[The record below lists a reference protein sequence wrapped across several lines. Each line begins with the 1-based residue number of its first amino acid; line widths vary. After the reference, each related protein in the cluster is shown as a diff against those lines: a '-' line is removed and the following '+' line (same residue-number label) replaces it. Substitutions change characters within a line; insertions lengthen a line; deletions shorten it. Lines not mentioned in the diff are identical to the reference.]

1 MKSYI
6 NDFQSFFDPVNTVY
20 IDCTKNVNS
29 ITVLSFGT
37 IVIWQNFAFVQQIS
51 QSQVIIKGRENEV
64 LNQVFSFN
72 PWAPC
77 KFVVIRKTFV

>member
-1 MKSYI
+1 MRKFV
-6 NDFQSFFDPVNTVY
+6 NDFQTFNNPTNTVY
-20 IDCTKNVNS
+20 IDCTRNVNG

-37 IVIWQNFAFVQQIS
+37 IVIWQNFSFVQQPT
-51 QSQVIIKGRENEV
+51 QSRVLIQGRENEV

-72 PWAPC
+72 PWNPC